1 MNFTKTLLVHELSHM
16 AVSIDLEIIMFQLSY
31 LDPCAG
37 VACSGGLTA
46 VANLGICQCL
56 CGSSAATAI
65 GISLPSN
72 ANVCAD
78 GVAKCGTTSS
88 NVAKCTGATPMCLS
102 STTPGATPA
111 LGGAASCQVILWS
124 CIKSPNSN

>member
-1 MNFTKTLLVHELSHM
+1 
-16 AVSIDLEIIMFQLSY
+16 MFQLLY
-31 LDPCAG
+31 LDPCSG
-37 VACSGGLTA
+37 VTCSGGLTA

-56 CGSSAATAI
+56 CGSSAAIAI

-72 ANVCAD
+72 ANVCVD

-102 STTPGATPA
+102 SATIGATPT
-111 LGGAASCQVILWS
+111 LGGEASCQVILWS
-124 CIKSPNSN
+124 CIKSPNSYCFIY

>member
-1 MNFTKTLLVHELSHM
+1 
-16 AVSIDLEIIMFQLSY
+16 MFQLLY
-31 LDPCAG
+31 LDPCSG
-37 VACSGGLTA
+37 VTCSGGLTA

-124 CIKSPNSN
+124 CIKSPNSNN